1 MPFSAVRPAWM
12 RKETAKAEF
21 AATGEDFRGQ
31 KSVRIGMM
39 LQEEN
44 SPVAERRIWSYFPA
58 AVSGRENASMKNR
71 ITPESIV
78 RISRIE
84 VDPARLPEYL
94 ALVAECGRE
103 SMAKESGVYMMYS
116 MQEKAHPE
124 RITILEI
131 YADRAAYEHHIQAP
145 HFQKYKRTTL
155 EMVEKLKLLDQN
167 PLVPEMK
174 MK

>member
-1 MPFSAVRPAWM
+1 MSLWLLIALGILPVAAQEFCRESMPFSAVRPAWM

-71 ITPESIV
+71 ITPESIGFHGLKSIPPGY
-78 RISRIE
+78 RNISRSS
-84 VDPARLPEYL
+84 PN
-94 ALVAECGRE
+94 
-103 SMAKESGVYMMYS
+103 
-116 MQEKAHPE
+116 
-124 RITILEI
+124 
-131 YADRAAYEHHIQAP
+131 ADANPWRRSRAS
-145 HFQKYKRTTL
+145 T
-155 EMVEKLKLLDQN
+155 
-167 PLVPEMK
+167 
-174 MK
+174 